1 MEPGPSESSDPK
13 VALAATDRPLPLR
26 LATIDDERAPDGMA
40 CIGSFLGPKLV
51 ARCVVPP
58 DAAAFLLER
67 GLFAEPVRLALAA
80 REEPPGL
87 QCQLFALVD
96 LPGDFFDAPEGE
108 EEEEE
113 GAAPWADSLPGAAY
127 DRAIQEETGA
137 PPAPGP
143 EEEALA
149 GPDDEGDEGD
159 EGDEEDE
166 EELEDEDD
174 DDALE
179 NDADDAADGPEEDV
193 REDRQAAVFLGQI
206 VRFEHDRKHP
216 GDLAL
221 ETMDVLR
228 TIVQGDVSEVVDKVL
243 EDLLG
248 EAGPP

>member
-1 MEPGPSESSDPK
+1 MEPVPPESSQSPEPPESP

-26 LATIDDERAPDGMA
+26 LATIEDERAPDGMA

-67 GLFAEPVRLALAA
+67 GLFAQPVRLALAA
-80 REEPPGL
+80 REEAPGL

-96 LPGDFFDAPEGE
+96 LPGDFFDTPD
-108 EEEEE
+108 EEEE
-113 GAAPWADSLPGAAY
+113 GASPWADSVPGTAY
-127 DRAIQEETGA
+127 DRAIQDGPASAARGEEDAEDG
-137 PPAPGP
+137 
-143 EEEALA
+143 E
-149 GPDDEGDEGD
+149 DDE
-159 EGDEEDE
+159 DEEDE
-166 EELEDEDD
+166 EDEEDD
-174 DDALE
+174 
-179 NDADDAADGPEEDV
+179 GPGQE
-193 REDRQAAVFLGQI
+193 RQAAVFLGQI
-206 VRFEHDRKHP
+206 IRFDHDRKHP

-248 EAGPP
+248 EAGPPS

>member
-1 MEPGPSESSDPK
+1 MAPDAPDPSELPEPPESP

-26 LATIDDERAPDGMA
+26 LATIEDERAPDGMA

-67 GLFAEPVRLALAA
+67 GLFAQPVRLALAA

-96 LPGDFFDAPEGE
+96 LPGDFFEAAED
-108 EEEEE
+108 EEE
-113 GAAPWADSLPGAAY
+113 GASPWADSVPGTAY
-127 DRAIQEETGA
+127 DRAVQD
-137 PPAPGP
+137 GP
-143 EEEALA
+143 LSSAA
-149 GPDDEGDEGD
+149 ADDEEIDDDESD
-159 EGDEEDE
+159 DDD
-166 EELEDEDD
+166 EDED
-174 DDALE
+174 E
-179 NDADDAADGPEEDV
+179 ADDEENLPH
-193 REDRQAAVFLGQI
+193 DRQAAVFLGQI
-206 VRFEHDRKHP
+206 IRFEHDRKHP
-216 GDLAL
+216 QDLAL

>member
-1 MEPGPSESSDPK
+1 MEPVPPDSPQTPEPPESP

-26 LATIDDERAPDGMA
+26 LATIEDERAPDGMA

-67 GLFAEPVRLALAA
+67 GLFAQPVRLALAA
-80 REEPPGL
+80 REEAPGL

-96 LPGDFFDAPEGE
+96 LPGDFFDTPDE
-108 EEEEE
+108 EEES
-113 GAAPWADSLPGAAY
+113 ASPWADSVPGTAY
-127 DRAIQEETGA
+127 DRAIQDGPARGTADAEDAEDGEGAEDEE
-137 PPAPGP
+137 
-143 EEEALA
+143 
-149 GPDDEGDEGD
+149 
-159 EGDEEDE
+159 DEEDE
-166 EELEDEDD
+166 EEDEP
-174 DDALE
+174 
-179 NDADDAADGPEEDV
+179 G
-193 REDRQAAVFLGQI
+193 RERQAAVFLGQI
-206 VRFEHDRKHP
+206 IRFDHDRKHP

-248 EAGPP
+248 EAGPPS

>member
-1 MEPGPSESSDPK
+1 MEPVPPESPQSPEPPESP

-26 LATIDDERAPDGMA
+26 LATIEDERAPDGMA

-67 GLFAEPVRLALAA
+67 GLFAQPVRLALAA

-96 LPGDFFDAPEGE
+96 LPGDFFDTPDE
-108 EEEEE
+108 EEES
-113 GAAPWADSLPGAAY
+113 ASPWADSVPGTAY
-127 DRAIQEETGA
+127 DRAIQDGPGSATGDA
-137 PPAPGP
+137 
-143 EEEALA
+143 
-149 GPDDEGDEGD
+149 EGAE
-159 EGDEEDE
+159 DEEDE
-166 EELEDEDD
+166 EDDEDD
-174 DDALE
+174 EDD
-179 NDADDAADGPEEDV
+179 EEDDEPG
-193 REDRQAAVFLGQI
+193 RERQAAVFLGQI
-206 VRFEHDRKHP
+206 IRFEHDRKHP

-248 EAGPP
+248 EAGPPS

>member
-1 MEPGPSESSDPK
+1 MEPDAPDPSELPEPPESP

-26 LATIDDERAPDGMA
+26 LATIEDERAPDGMA

-67 GLFAEPVRLALAA
+67 GLFAQPVRLALAA

-96 LPGDFFDAPEGE
+96 LPGDFFEAAED
-108 EEEEE
+108 EEE
-113 GAAPWADSLPGAAY
+113 GASPWADSVHGTAY
-127 DRAIQEETGA
+127 DRAVQD
-137 PPAPGP
+137 GP
-143 EEEALA
+143 LSSAA
-149 GPDDEGDEGD
+149 ADDEEIDDDESD
-159 EGDEEDE
+159 DDD
-166 EELEDEDD
+166 EDED
-174 DDALE
+174 E
-179 NDADDAADGPEEDV
+179 ADDEENLPH
-193 REDRQAAVFLGQI
+193 DRQAAVFLGQI
-206 VRFEHDRKHP
+206 IRFEHDRKHP
-216 GDLAL
+216 QDLAL

>member
-1 MEPGPSESSDPK
+1 MEPDAPDPSELPEPPESP

-26 LATIDDERAPDGMA
+26 LATIEDERAPDGMA

-67 GLFAEPVRLALAA
+67 GLFAQPVRLALAA

-96 LPGDFFDAPEGE
+96 LPGDFFEAAED
-108 EEEEE
+108 EEE
-113 GAAPWADSLPGAAY
+113 GASPWADSVPGTAY
-127 DRAIQEETGA
+127 DRAVQD
-137 PPAPGP
+137 GP
-143 EEEALA
+143 LSSAA
-149 GPDDEGDEGD
+149 ADDEEIDDDESD
-159 EGDEEDE
+159 DDD
-166 EELEDEDD
+166 EDED
-174 DDALE
+174 E
-179 NDADDAADGPEEDV
+179 ADDEENLPH
-193 REDRQAAVFLGQI
+193 DRQAAVFLGQI
-206 VRFEHDRKHP
+206 IRFEHDRKHP
-216 GDLAL
+216 QDLAL

>member
-1 MEPGPSESSDPK
+1 MEPVPPESPQSPEPPESP

-26 LATIDDERAPDGMA
+26 LATIEDERAPDGMA

-67 GLFAEPVRLALAA
+67 GLFAQPVRLALAA
-80 REEPPGL
+80 REEAPGL

-96 LPGDFFDAPEGE
+96 LPGDFFDTPDD
-108 EEEEE
+108 EEE
-113 GAAPWADSLPGAAY
+113 GASPWADSVPGTAY
-127 DRAIQEETGA
+127 DRAIQDG
-137 PPAPGP
+137 PARGTADA
-143 EEEALA
+143 EDA
-149 GPDDEGDEGD
+149 EGV
-159 EGDEEDE
+159 EDAE
-166 EELEDEDD
+166 DADGEDEDD
-174 DDALE
+174 E
-179 NDADDAADGPEEDV
+179 EED
-193 REDRQAAVFLGQI
+193 EPGQERQAAVFLGQI
-206 VRFEHDRKHP
+206 IRFDHDRKHP

-248 EAGPP
+248 EAGPPS

>member
-1 MEPGPSESSDPK
+1 MEPVPPESPQSPEPPESP

-26 LATIDDERAPDGMA
+26 LATIEDERAPDGMA

-67 GLFAEPVRLALAA
+67 GLFAQPVRLALAA
-80 REEPPGL
+80 REEAPGL

-96 LPGDFFDAPEGE
+96 LPGDFFDTPDE
-108 EEEEE
+108 EEES
-113 GAAPWADSLPGAAY
+113 ASPWADSVPGTAY
-127 DRAIQEETGA
+127 DRAIQEGPVGATGD
-137 PPAPGP
+137 P
-143 EEEALA
+143 EDAEDEEDAE
-149 GPDDEGDEGD
+149 GEDEDED
-159 EGDEEDE
+159 DEEDE
-166 EELEDEDD
+166 ET
-174 DDALE
+174 
-179 NDADDAADGPEEDV
+179 GQG
-193 REDRQAAVFLGQI
+193 RQAAVFLGQI
-206 VRFEHDRKHP
+206 IRFDHDRKHP

-248 EAGPP
+248 EAGPPS

>member
-1 MEPGPSESSDPK
+1 MEPGPSESPEPPESP

-26 LATIDDERAPDGMA
+26 LATIEDERAPDGMA

-67 GLFAEPVRLALAA
+67 GLFARPVRLALAA

-96 LPGDFFDAPEGE
+96 LPSDFFESAE
-108 EEEEE
+108 EDEE
-113 GAAPWADSLPGAAY
+113 GASPWADSVPGTAY
-127 DRAIQEETGA
+127 DRAVNN
-137 PPAPGP
+137 GP
-143 EEEALA
+143 VPESAAADDALVDED
-149 GPDDEGDEGD
+149 DDEEDDGEPDED
-159 EGDEEDE
+159 EDEDEDE
-166 EELEDEDD
+166 EEDLPH
-174 DDALE
+174 
-179 NDADDAADGPEEDV
+179 N
-193 REDRQAAVFLGQI
+193 RQAAVFLGQI
-206 VRFEHDRKHP
+206 IRFDHDRKHP
-216 GDLAL
+216 QDLAL

>member
-1 MEPGPSESSDPK
+1 MEPVPPESSHSPEPPESP

-26 LATIDDERAPDGMA
+26 LATIEDERAPDGMA

-67 GLFAEPVRLALAA
+67 GLFAQPVRLALAA
-80 REEPPGL
+80 REEAPGL

-96 LPGDFFDAPEGE
+96 LPGDFFDTPEE
-108 EEEEE
+108 DEE
-113 GAAPWADSLPGAAY
+113 GASPWADSVPGTAY
-127 DRAIQEETGA
+127 DRAVQGGPAGATGDA
-137 PPAPGP
+137 EGADGAEDAADAADP
-143 EEEALA
+143 ED
-149 GPDDEGDEGD
+149 G
-159 EGDEEDE
+159 EDE
-166 EELEDEDD
+166 EPGQE
-174 DDALE
+174 
-179 NDADDAADGPEEDV
+179 
-193 REDRQAAVFLGQI
+193 RQAAVFLGQI
-206 VRFEHDRKHP
+206 IRFDHDRKHP

-248 EAGPP
+248 EAGPPS

>member
-1 MEPGPSESSDPK
+1 MEADTPERP

-26 LATIDDERAPDGMA
+26 LETIEDERAPDGMS

-67 GLFAEPVRLALAA
+67 GLFAQPVRLALAA

-87 QCQLFALVD
+87 QCQLFALVE
-96 LPGDFFDAPEGE
+96 LPSDFFAGSEEGE
-108 EEEEE
+108 DES
-113 GAAPWADSLPGAAY
+113 PWADSVPGAAY
-127 DRAIQEETGA
+127 DREISGA
-137 PPAPGP
+137 PPETETRRESA
-143 EEEALA
+143 EEDS
-149 GPDDEGDEGD
+149 DDEQ
-159 EGDEEDE
+159 
-166 EELEDEDD
+166 
-174 DDALE
+174 
-179 NDADDAADGPEEDV
+179 
-193 REDRQAAVFLGQI
+193 QAAVFLGQI
-206 VRFEHDRKHP
+206 IRFDKDRRHP

-248 EAGPP
+248 GAGPA

>member
-1 MEPGPSESSDPK
+1 MEPEPSELPEPPESP

-26 LATIDDERAPDGMA
+26 LATIEDERAPDGMA

-67 GLFAEPVRLALAA
+67 GLFANPVRLALAA

-96 LPGDFFDAPEGE
+96 LPGDFFESAE
-108 EEEEE
+108 EDEE
-113 GAAPWADSLPGAAY
+113 AASPWADSVPGTAY
-127 DRAIQEETGA
+127 DRAVQDGGLPPRPAEDVGDAESADEED
-137 PPAPGP
+137 
-143 EEEALA
+143 EDRE
-149 GPDDEGDEGD
+149 DDEDD
-159 EGDEEDE
+159 DDEDE
-166 EELEDEDD
+166 EEL
-174 DDALE
+174 
-179 NDADDAADGPEEDV
+179 PH
-193 REDRQAAVFLGQI
+193 DRQAAVFLGQI
-206 VRFEHDRKHP
+206 IRFEHDRKHP
-216 GDLAL
+216 QDLAL

>member
-1 MEPGPSESSDPK
+1 MEPESPETPEPPESP

-26 LATIDDERAPDGMA
+26 LATIEDERAPDGMA

-67 GLFAEPVRLALAA
+67 GLFAQPVRLALAA

-96 LPGDFFDAPEGE
+96 LPSDFFESAE
-108 EEEEE
+108 EDEE
-113 GAAPWADSLPGAAY
+113 GASPWADSVPGTAY
-127 DRAIQEETGA
+127 DRAVQDGPVPGNSAAGGALADQEE
-137 PPAPGP
+137 
-143 EEEALA
+143 EDE
-149 GPDDEGDEGD
+149 DEGDEDDD
-159 EGDEEDE
+159 EVDDED
-166 EELEDEDD
+166 EDEDD
-174 DDALE
+174 L
-179 NDADDAADGPEEDV
+179 PH
-193 REDRQAAVFLGQI
+193 DRQAAVFLGQI
-206 VRFEHDRKHP
+206 IRFDHDRKHP